1 MNRKSAD
8 RIIVRSNDRMKLVID
23 WFYDN
28 KSWLER
34 EDFRAPLESGV
45 VELQEERLEF
55 TFEDKFGERVST
67 LLRGRWN
74 ARTAKRRMFPSET
87 SWKTL

>member
-1 MNRKSAD
+1 M
-8 RIIVRSNDRMKLVID
+8 VID

-34 EDFRAPLESGV
+34 EDFRASLESGV

-55 TFEDKFGERVST
+55 TFEGKGDCVEIAITTFEPFDPE
-67 LLRGRWN
+67 LLN
-74 ARTAKRRMFPSET
+74 
-87 SWKTL
+87 